1 MISRHRRVWKRK
13 SELILKHLRK
23 QKTQNPRT
31 QQKFSIGYLRKFLYV
46 IFMRSRSRAISLL
59 KPRSRVTKLSLK
71 TGPLTPSFSLIGR
84 LIRKHL
90 GHPTSESPRNKSN
103 KQKIIFSR
111 NIIPIDLWKFLK
123 GGDYKAP
130 DDFRLKIILSSFS
143 SKLNQGL

>member
-46 IFMRSRSRAISLL
+46 IFMRSRSKAISLL
-59 KPRSRVTKLSLK
+59 RPQSLQEINQINWKLFLV
-71 TGPLTPSFSLIGR
+71 GILFS
-84 LIRKHL
+84 
-90 GHPTSESPRNKSN
+90 
-103 KQKIIFSR
+103 
-111 NIIPIDLWKFLK
+111 IDFWKFLK

-130 DDFRLKIILSSFS
+130 DDEPYSVFGTLFRHIPSDWPCSGQWKSCRLVALIAELWLTEIRMWWAL
-143 SKLNQGL
+143 